1 MASPRGFSCK
11 VTDIFEVSHEHE
23 RSKMRQENEGLNAEV
38 DALTSANGEMEKRLR
53 LNATNNMKFAGEEDL
68 INLIRQTETP
78 NSFTKE
84 DGEKIDEPLDSQK
97 QQVRQSMYELDALKK
112 MCDQL
117 RKQLAQLEVTRG
129 ESTVEPVQI
138 EELVG
143 EMERKIGMVQNGIQA
158 TWKETRH
165 AQRQV
170 RTELRVCASRSAEL
184 ERERDI
190 LAGKLER
197 EQRNK
202 ETERRDKEEA
212 TNQHWVLKR
221 ERDHSS
227 RVIET
232 SRSNSQILEF
242 IDVKHEQVRKEN
254 EHTEYSKGELLDTGL
269 KAGFERDGL
278 PVTQPVVEPEE
289 RLPVSAAAL
298 RQEAKEWKELHD
310 EMSTVEKAESGFQ
323 ELHDQLAKDIFDI
336 LPALATLEKS
346 ISRDLGAYA
355 SDMGPRDFLPTFP
368 PTALGFQ
375 IEPELHM
382 GKAAAANLAM
392 HLSTVSNFA

>member
-242 IDVKHEQVRKEN
+242 IHVKHEQVRK
-254 EHTEYSKGELLDTGL
+254 K
-269 KAGFERDGL
+269 
-278 PVTQPVVEPEE
+278 
-289 RLPVSAAAL
+289 
-298 RQEAKEWKELHD
+298 
-310 EMSTVEKAESGFQ
+310 MST
-323 ELHDQLAKDIFDI
+323 LN
-336 LPALATLEKS
+336 
-346 ISRDLGAYA
+346 
-355 SDMGPRDFLPTFP
+355 
-368 PTALGFQ
+368 TARGSYLT
-375 IEPELHM
+375 
-382 GKAAAANLAM
+382 K
-392 HLSTVSNFA
+392 V